1 MERYHLVVSNKNPYF
16 CFLLQYIL
24 LHHALLNTAQMIDT
38 TYPMV
43 MQGMVM
49 AVLMSGDD
57 GEDSLHEIEAV
68 DASHH
73 HQYLTDVVWNLL

>member
-1 MERYHLVVSNKNPYF
+1 
-16 CFLLQYIL
+16 
-24 LHHALLNTAQMIDT
+24 
-38 TYPMV
+38 MV

-49 AVLMSGDD
+49 AVLVSGDD

>member
-1 MERYHLVVSNKNPYF
+1 MSNKVTDF
-16 CFLLQYIL
+16 CFLMQNIL
-24 LHHALLNTAQMIDT
+24 LRWALLNTAQGIDT

-43 MQGMVM
+43 MRGMVR
-49 AVLMSGDD
+49 GDD